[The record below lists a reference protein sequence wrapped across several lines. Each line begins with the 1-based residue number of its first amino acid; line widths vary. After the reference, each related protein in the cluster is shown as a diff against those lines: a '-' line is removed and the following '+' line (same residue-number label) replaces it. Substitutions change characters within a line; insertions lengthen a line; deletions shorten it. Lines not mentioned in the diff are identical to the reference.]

1 MKRLLPSLT
10 AAAFV
15 TLGLAPAPA
24 AAQDQPGDR
33 IQVLEVYGDDPCP
46 VSTENEVVV
55 CERLDESER
64 YRIPEAL
71 RGSDSPANESWAQK
85 VRSYET
91 VGDFGPLSCTPI
103 GAGGELGC
111 TAQMIAA
118 AYAERR
124 GGPGV
129 RAAELVAAAREE
141 RLSTIDAEA
150 AATQARVEE
159 LERQYMERLERE
171 RGGEAPESA
180 APASEP
186 RVVDPLAMP
195 PPE

>member
-1 MKRLLPSLT
+1 MKRLFPPLSV
-10 AAAFV
+10 AALVA
-15 TLGLAPAPA
+15 LGFAPAPA
-24 AAQDQPGDR
+24 AAQDQPGDK
-33 IQVLEVYGDDPCP
+33 IQVLEVYGEDPCP
-46 VSTENEVVV
+46 TSTENEIVV
-55 CERLDESER
+55 CERLDEEER
-64 YRIPEAL
+64 YRIPKAL
-71 RGSDSPANESWAQK
+71 RGSNSPANEAWASK
-85 VRSYET
+85 VRSYES

-103 GAGGELGC
+103 GAGGDLGC

-171 RGGEAPESA
+171 RGGEAPESE